1 MLSIII
7 PTYNYS
13 AFELVDKIR
22 QQCENVPIDY
32 EISVLDDASLDI
44 PSLVSNERINQFP
57 KAKFEKNTNNL
68 GRAGNINKLVR
79 KTQYEWILLLDCDV
93 TPVAKDFIQKYLDC
107 IQNNHKITFGGIAYK
122 AEKPEKEKLL
132 RWVYGKKREE
142 IPSTERDKNP
152 FRTTLT
158 SNILIHKSIFD
169 TTQFNEQITEYGYE
183 DLVFTESLKKN
194 HFAVNHINNPCYH
207 LNYETSGIF
216 IDKVETALKNLVQLE
231 EKGII
236 KNNITNLQ
244 LTYSKAKKNN
254 LTFLISA
261 AYTIFKSVILLNLK
275 SKRPILFLLDF
286 LKLGVYTKLKNHKE

>member
-13 AFELVDKIR
+13 AFELVDEIR

-32 EISVLDDASLDI
+32 EISVLDDASSDI
-44 PSLVSNERINQFP
+44 PSLESNERINQFP
-57 KAKFEKNTNNL
+57 KAKFEKNTVNL

-79 KTQYEWILLLDCDV
+79 KSQYEWILLLDCDV

-107 IQNNHKITFGGIAYK
+107 VSNKHRITFGGIAYK

-142 IPSTERDKNP
+142 ISSIERARNP
-152 FRTTLT
+152 FRTALT

-169 TTQFNEQITEYGYE
+169 TTPFDEQITEYGYE
-183 DLVFTESLKKN
+183 DLVFTENLKKN
-194 HFAVNHINNPCYH
+194 NFYVNHIDNPCYH
-207 LNYETSGIF
+207 LNYETSKIF

-231 EKGII
+231 EKGVIN
-236 KNNITNLQ
+236 NNITNLQ

-254 LTFLISA
+254 LTFLIVI
-261 AYTIFKSVILLNLK
+261 AYTVFKRVILLNLK
-275 SKRPILFLLDF
+275 SKRPILFFLDF
-286 LKLGVYTKLKNHKE
+286 LKLGIYTKLKNHSE